1 LTKTDLSAEDAL
13 RLNVLLAGELHA
25 VRIDEGAMV
34 LHALTPKG
42 EARISLHPNCRP
54 DLYVMRVR
62 ELLGG
67 HAMGSP
73 GGYPVHLRRW
83 TRMGHANPKNLE
95 ALLRLGEPE
104 AVTAVAL
111 APTLDDELARRAW
124 WALPTMEVARYML
137 GHDAVRQGA
146 MGKVLADFL
155 IEHLPFEED
164 PIQAMNSI
172 RAVIGAGLLDAA
184 ASEQLWAK
192 ARRRPHYFIGFLEH
206 RPDALPAGAERVL
219 PAALQARAL
228 AGDPWAALLERC
240 LAPSGQS
247 FLAAAELVLE
257 KPPAHEAVY
266 LLLDILGGYFSALRE
281 LEPPAGLSDGWRGEI
296 EAMAALSR
304 LSNAAAVPILT
315 RTSAVGPLMRRH
327 LEPLFVPIIGH
338 IRVLRGIGS

>member
-1 LTKTDLSAEDAL
+1 MTDLATEDAL

-206 RPDALPAGAERVL
+206 RPDALPAGAGRIL
-219 PAALQARAL
+219 PAALQARAA

-247 FLAAAELVLE
+247 FLAAAELALE

-281 LEPPAGLSDGWRGEI
+281 LEPPAGPSDEWRGEI

-304 LSNAAAVPILT
+304 VSNAAAVPILT

-327 LEPLFVPIIGH
+327 LEPLFEPIIGH